1 MATTYDSQEKLIDMY
16 APTILRTLKDLD
28 KNKVERKHDCDATKM
43 TEWLTVDKK
52 FDRIVW

>member
-1 MATTYDSQEKLIDMY
+1 MY